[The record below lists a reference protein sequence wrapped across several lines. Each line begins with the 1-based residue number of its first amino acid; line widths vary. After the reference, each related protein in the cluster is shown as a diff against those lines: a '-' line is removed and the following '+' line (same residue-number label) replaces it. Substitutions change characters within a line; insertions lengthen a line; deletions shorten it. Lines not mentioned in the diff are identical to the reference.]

1 MGNRSISLGVTAVC
15 VALLC
20 VASFGAVAVAEEATV
35 GEGLELVA
43 TVPYLD
49 GTHLVQATIK
59 GRDYMFAASQ
69 SSTAVAR
76 LRVIDITNPPRPKLV
91 AEIDCGHFQGNLQVS
106 ADKKTLILGMDGSA
120 AGGSCSPQPNEGF
133 ATIDI
138 SDPTE
143 PRPVGFAS
151 IPGGSHSTAAHPT
164 KPIVYNAPEG
174 FITPDRGA
182 TPTLEI
188 WSIANPAKPKLI
200 NSVSLPGAHSPHDI
214 SFSKDGSMAGL
225 ANISTFHLVDT
236 RDPAKPVVEY
246 TGQCPGCQ
254 HSHEARFT
262 PDGKTLVVNDESMVG
277 PVYPC
282 PGGALYFYDIG
293 GQPGA
298 RTVELAGTYAPDDL
312 GASAAGAA
320 GFCTPH
326 VFDVSSDGT
335 RLAASWHSGG
345 IRYLDISKH
354 SGHALGTTW
363 SSGIESVR
371 EIGSY
376 ATTSGDYFSAKLHKG
391 PYVYAT
397 DLNQGFQVF
406 KVVGR

>member
-1 MGNRSISLGVTAVC
+1 MNRSVTSGLTAVS
-15 VALLC
+15 VALLLAGC
-20 VASFGAVAVAEEATV
+20 LATTAVAEQAEGV
-35 GEGLELVA
+35 GQGLELVA
-43 TVPYLD
+43 TVPYEE

-59 GRDYMFAASQ
+59 GREYMFAASQ
-69 SSTAVAR
+69 SRSAVAK
-76 LRVIDITNPPRPKLV
+76 LRVIDITIPPKPKLV
-91 AEIDCGHFQGNLQVS
+91 AEIDCGHFQGNLQLS

-120 AGGSCSPQPNEGF
+120 VGGSCSPQPNEGF

-138 SDPTE
+138 SDPTD

-164 KPIVYNAPEG
+164 KPLVYNAPEG
-174 FITPDRGA
+174 SPVPDRRA
-182 TPTLEI
+182 APVLEI

-200 NSVSLPGAHSPHDI
+200 NSVPLPGVHSPHDI

-225 ANISTFHLVDT
+225 ANISTFHLVDS
-236 RDPAKPVVEY
+236 RDAGNPVVGY

-277 PVYPC
+277 SGYPC

-293 GQPGA
+293 GEPGA
-298 RTVELAGTYAPDDL
+298 RTVELAGTYAPDDI
-312 GASAAGAA
+312 GVNAAGAP
-320 GFCTPH
+320 GFCTGH
-326 VFDVSSDGT
+326 VFDISSDGK
-335 RLAASWHSGG
+335 RLATSWHSGG
-345 IRYLDISKH
+345 IRYLDISSH
-354 SGHALGTTW
+354 TGYTLGTTW
-363 SSGIESVR
+363 SSSPDAVR

-376 ATTSGDYFSAKLHKG
+376 ATATGDYFATKLHKG

-397 DLNQGFQVF
+397 DMTEGFQVF
-406 KVVGR
+406 KITNK